1 MRLDRLAAVLLSETC
16 LSTPGSRGALAAL
29 VTAGALFLALPVYAA
44 TINVGTAQQ
53 LSDAISSAQNGD
65 VIKLTGNITLDRP
78 LPLVQRDVAF
88 DGGNFT
94 LSGNNQYRGLYVESG
109 TVVIN
114 DLTIAN
120 AKAQG
125 GNGGDGRSGRFAGGG
140 SNGHGAGGAGGGG
153 GAGLGGALFVASG
166 ANVTV
171 SNVNLQG
178 NSARGGNG
186 GGIGHFGIATV
197 GNPTSG
203 GGGGLFGD
211 GGTAGPNS
219 HGLGGA
225 GGGGAG
231 EGGPGGRAGFGG
243 GGGGSA
249 SYSVA
254 GSVDANGGF
263 GGGGGGG
270 GRTVGGFWASPGRGG
285 FGGGAG
291 SARTEGTGGLYGVS
305 GSSGGG
311 GAGMG
316 GAIFVQEGGTL
327 NLAGS
332 FNISGGSVAGGS
344 GGQNGQAFG
353 SGIFLQG
360 NGSFSVTPGV
370 GQTQTIS
377 DAIAD
382 QTGVAGS
389 GGSWSLVKNGTG
401 TTILTGDNA
410 YSGGT
415 TVNAGVLQ
423 GNASSLHGNI
433 TNNASV
439 VFDQTGDGVYAGVMS
454 GTGTLT
460 KSGAGK
466 LSINGIQTYIGAT
479 SVDAGNLNVNGS
491 LASSSVV
498 NVNAGGTLS
507 GNGTFGNVHV
517 NGGTISP
524 SNSIGTLHINGN
536 LNMGPNSEYYVEING
551 AQSDLIQVSGT
562 ANILSST
569 FRIGHDTDTTSA
581 PVLPGK
587 TYTIL
592 TTGGGLTGS
601 TPSVGIA
608 DFPFLNFALSNDG
621 FNAHLTTSRGAGA
634 FAELATTR
642 NEKTVANV
650 LDTAGAANPLWQQ
663 VVGASEAQARAA
675 FTSLGSASFHAN
687 VTGALSAQSQHL
699 RDAVTDRLRQD
710 FAYGTSLA
718 PASNALGYAPDARNA
733 YAADRNA
740 PFTKAPPVA
749 ALTPAQVYAVWAQ
762 ALGSWGSHKGDGNA
776 ANTDHSLGGVISGL
790 DVTFNGQWRVGLA
803 GGYSQSVFKSP
814 DVAASGSSHNYH
826 VALYG
831 GGQLGA
837 WGLRG
842 GTSFSSSDITTS
854 RRAGAVGL
862 RGPQNGDY
870 SANTTQVFGEVGY
883 NTKFGVVAL
892 EPFANIAY
900 VRVDGGINET
910 GVVAVTGSSKL
921 DTTYTTLGLR
931 GATALTSTL
940 TARGMLGWRHA
951 LGDVTPVAALAF
963 QSGGAAFTL
972 AGSPIARNALVAEA
986 GVDVAIAANATLGVS
1001 WTGQYADQSHDNA
1014 VKGNFRWSF

>member
-16 LSTPGSRGALAAL
+16 LSTAGSRGALAAL
-29 VTAGALFLALPVYAA
+29 VTAGTLFLALPAYAA

-140 SNGHGAGGAGGGG
+140 INGHGAGGAGGGG

-186 GGIGHFGIATV
+186 GGIGHFSIATV

-231 EGGPGGRAGFGG
+231 EGGPDGRAGFGG

-249 SYSVA
+249 SYSLA
-254 GSVDANGGF
+254 GFVDANGGF

-285 FGGGAG
+285 FGGGDG
-291 SARTEGTGGLYGVS
+291 SARTEGNIPGSSNGVS

-327 NLAGS
+327 NLAGA

-344 GGQNGQAFG
+344 GGGQAYG

-360 NGSFSVTPGV
+360 NGSFSVNPGV

-377 DAIAD
+377 DEIAD

-423 GNASSLHGNI
+423 GNASALQGNI

-439 VFDQTGDGVYAGVMS
+439 VFDQTRDGLYAGVMS

-466 LSINGIQTYIGAT
+466 LSISGIQTYTGAT

-498 NVNAGGTLS
+498 NVNTGGTLS
-507 GNGTFGNVHV
+507 GNGTFGNVHI

-524 SNSIGTLHINGN
+524 SNSIGTLQVNGN
-536 LNMGPNSEYYVEING
+536 LSMGPGSEYYVEING
-551 AQSDLIQVSGT
+551 TRSDLIQVSGS

-601 TPSVGIA
+601 TPSVVIA

-621 FNAHLTTSRGAGA
+621 FNAHLTTSRGAGS

-675 FTSLGSASFHAN
+675 FSSLASASFHAN

-699 RDAVTDRLRQD
+699 RDAVTDRMRQG
-710 FAYGTSLA
+710 FASGMSLA
-718 PASNALGYAPDARNA
+718 PASDALGYAPDARNV
-733 YAADRNA
+733 YAADRNV
-740 PFTKAPPVA
+740 PFTMGPPVA
-749 ALTPAQVYAVWAQ
+749 APVPTQVYAVWAH
-762 ALGSWGSHKGDGNA
+762 ALGSWASLKGDGNA
-776 ANTDHSLGGVISGL
+776 AKTDHSLGGLLSGL
-790 DVTFNGQWRVGLA
+790 DVTFNGQWRIGVA
-803 GGYSQSVFKSP
+803 GGYSQSIFRSP
-814 DVAASGSSHNYH
+814 DIAASGSSHNYH
-826 VALYG
+826 IALYG
-831 GGQLGA
+831 GGQVGA
-837 WGLRG
+837 LGLRG
-842 GTSFSSSDITTS
+842 GASFSSSDITTS
-854 RRAGAVGL
+854 RQGGVVSL
-862 RGPQNGDY
+862 RGPQNGGY
-870 SANTTQVFGEVGY
+870 SAETTQVFGEVGY

-892 EPFANIAY
+892 EPFAKIAY
-900 VRVDGGINET
+900 VLVDSGINET
-910 GVVAVTGSSKL
+910 GAAAVTGSSKL

-940 TARGMLGWRHA
+940 TARGMLGWRHT
-951 LGDVTPVAALAF
+951 LGDVIPVAALAF

-986 GVDVAIAANATLGVS
+986 GVDVAVAANATLGVS

>member
-53 LSDAISSAQNGD
+53 LSDAIGGAQNGD
-65 VIKLTGNITLDRP
+65 VIKLTGNITLDRA
-78 LPLVQRDVAF
+78 LPLVQADVTLN
-88 DGGNFT
+88 GGSFT
-94 LSGNNQYRGLYVESG
+94 LSGNSQYRGLFVQSG
-109 TVVIN
+109 TVAIN
-114 DLTIAN
+114 DLVIIN
-120 AKAQG
+120 VIAQG
-125 GNGGDGRSGRFAGGG
+125 GKGGDGVTASGSGG
-140 SNGHGAGGAGGGG
+140 GGGG

-171 SNVNLQG
+171 SNVSLQG

-186 GGIGHFGIATV
+186 GGSPRNDGVLVTLVA
-197 GNPTSG
+197 G
-203 GGGGLFGD
+203 GGGGMFGD
-211 GGTAGPNS
+211 GGNA
-219 HGLGGA
+219 HGMSNGAGGA
-225 GGGGAG
+225 GGGG
-231 EGGPGGRAGFGG
+231 GGRAGDPGASPAGFGG
-243 GGGGSA
+243 GGGGSVVE
-249 SYSVA
+249 SA
-254 GSVDANGGF
+254 GSGGF
-263 GGGGGGG
+263 GGGGGGAG
-270 GRTVGGFWASPGRGG
+270 ALLKHGRGHAAPGG

-291 SARTEGTGGLYGVS
+291 SREDNNIGG
-305 GSSGGG
+305 SGGG

-327 NLAGS
+327 VLAGAFS
-332 FNISGGSVAGGS
+332 ISGGSVEGGI
-344 GGQNGQAFG
+344 GANNGQAFG
-353 SGIFLQG
+353 NGIFLQG
-360 NGSFSVTPGV
+360 NGSFSVNPGG

-382 QTGVAGS
+382 QTGVSGG
-389 GGSWSLVKNGTG
+389 GGSWSLVKNGSG
-401 TTILTGDNA
+401 TTILTGANA

-415 TVNAGVLQ
+415 IVNAGVLQ
-423 GNASSLHGNI
+423 GNASGLQGNI
-433 TNNASV
+433 ANNASV
-439 VFDQTGDGVYAGVMS
+439 IFDQTGYGVYAGVMS

-460 KSGAGK
+460 KTGTGK
-466 LSINGIQTYIGAT
+466 LSISGTQTYTGAT
-479 SVDAGNLNVNGS
+479 RVDAGNLNVNGS

-498 NVNAGGTLS
+498 DVNPGGTLS
-507 GNGTFGNVHV
+507 GNGTFGNVNN
-517 NGGTISP
+517 NGGKVSP
-524 SNSIGTLHINGN
+524 GNSIGTIVINGN
-536 LNMGPNSEYYVEING
+536 LNMGAGSEYHVEING
-551 AQSDLIQVSGT
+551 TKSDLIQVSGT

-569 FRIGHDTDTTSA
+569 FSIGHDTDTTSP

-601 TPSVGIA
+601 TPSVGLA
-608 DFPFLNFALSNDG
+608 DFPFLNFALHGDG
-621 FNAHLTTSRGAGA
+621 FNAYLTTSRGPGA

-642 NEKTVANV
+642 NEKAVANV

-687 VTGALSAQSQHL
+687 VTGALSGQSQHL

-718 PASNALGYAPDARNA
+718 PTSNALAYAPDASAARNA

-740 PFTKAPPVA
+740 PFNKVPPVA
-749 ALTPAQVYAVWAQ
+749 APTPAQVYAVWAH
-762 ALGSWGSHKGDGNA
+762 ALGNWGSLKGDGNA
-776 ANTDHSLGGVISGL
+776 AKTDHSLGGVLSGL

-803 GGYSQSVFKSP
+803 GGYSQSIFRSP
-814 DVAASGSSHNYH
+814 DIAASGSSHNYH
-826 VALYG
+826 IALYG
-831 GGQLGA
+831 GGQVGA

-842 GTSFSSSDITTS
+842 GASFSSSDITTS
-854 RRAGAVGL
+854 RQAGAVNL
-862 RGPQNGDY
+862 RGTQSGEY
-870 SANTTQVFGEVGY
+870 SAKTTQVFGEVGY

-900 VRVDGGINET
+900 VLVDSGINET
-910 GVVAVTGSSKL
+910 GTAAVAGSSKL

-940 TARGMLGWRHA
+940 TARGTLGWRHA
-951 LGDVTPVAALAF
+951 LGDVIPVATLAF
-963 QSGGAAFTL
+963 QSGGSAFAL

-986 GVDVAIAANATLGVS
+986 GVDVAVAANATLGVS